1 MKMYHLGVDG
11 TSTRIPISTRID
23 INTLSIQSLS
33 PTYTGETI
41 FYCVDPSINLYLV
54 MHPQN
59 SPKYRN
65 EKTLPL
71 NQCLRSFLPEASFVG
86 EMLLVKSDDYDKLD
100 IKTIWTPE
108 ILRQYDIRVEKR
120 YSFIRR

>member
-1 MKMYHLGVDG
+1 
-11 TSTRIPISTRID
+11 
-23 INTLSIQSLS
+23 
-33 PTYTGETI
+33 
-41 FYCVDPSINLYLV
+41 

-71 NQCLRSFLPEASFVG
+71 NQCLRSLLPEASFVG
-86 EMLLVKSDDYDKLD
+86 EMLPVKSDDYDKLD
-100 IKTIWTPE
+100 LTTIWTPE
-108 ILRQYDIRVEKR
+108 ILRQYDLQVEKR